1 MDWESLKNEYATT
14 SISMRALAEKY
25 GINANLLMR
34 KARTQKWTQ
43 ARTQAAKELH
53 AKTIS
58 RIVSEQSN
66 RISRMM
72 RVADKIMDA
81 IEKATEGDVDTQ
93 ALKQLTGALKDIR
106 DIQGIELHTEDTEAG
121 ESGVV
126 MLPPVA
132 DLEPP
137 SDE

>member
-14 SISMRALAEKY
+14 SISMRALADKY
-25 GINANLLMR
+25 GINQNQLLSR
-34 KARTQKWTQ
+34 AKRGKWSEARTHARHAVYTDTIRKVASDQ
-43 ARTQAAKELH
+43 A
-53 AKTIS
+53 
-58 RIVSEQSN
+58 N

-72 RVADKIMDA
+72 SVADKIMDA

-132 DLEPP
+132 ELEPP

>member
-58 RIVSEQSN
+58 RIVSAQAG
-66 RISRMM
+66 RIERML
-72 RVADKIMDA
+72 RVTDRILEA
-81 IEKATEGDVDTQ
+81 IEKATEGDIEPQT
-93 ALKQLTGALKDIR
+93 LKQLTGALKDIR
-106 DIQGIELHTEDTEAG
+106 DIQGVDIRANDEEAG

-126 MLPPVA
+126 MLPMTQEIE
-132 DLEPP
+132 EPK
-137 SDE
+137 DE